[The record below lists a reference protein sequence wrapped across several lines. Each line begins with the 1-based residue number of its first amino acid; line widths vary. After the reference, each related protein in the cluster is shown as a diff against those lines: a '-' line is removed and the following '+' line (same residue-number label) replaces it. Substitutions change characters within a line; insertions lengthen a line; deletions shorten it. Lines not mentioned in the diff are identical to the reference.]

1 MKNIP
6 RSCLEFHKK
15 TPSHTKTFLKVL
27 DAKKAHV
34 KLQTLNEAIVVVV
47 DSEPNKFSLGLCRVN
62 DMFEVSRFLI
72 GKLTVIKSAILPS
85 NELDN

>member
-1 MKNIP
+1 MN
-6 RSCLEFHKK
+6 FTK
-15 TPSHTKTFLKVL
+15 TPSHTKTIPKVL
-27 DAKKAHV
+27 DANNAHV
-34 KLQTLNEAIVVVV
+34 KLQTLNEAIVVV
-47 DSEPNKFSLGLCRVN
+47 DSEPNKFPKGLCRVN

>member
-1 MKNIP
+1 MKNIL

-15 TPSHTKTFLKVL
+15 TPSHTKTILKVL
-27 DAKKAHV
+27 DAKNVHV
-34 KLQTLNEAIVVVV
+34 KLQSLNEAIVVV
-47 DSEPNKFSLGLCRVN
+47 DSEPNKFSKGLCRVN

-85 NELDN
+85 NEWDN